1 MDTNYQMLLQLNKEY
16 DALEHTR
23 GIVSMK
29 EIYLINEK
37 LHLDEMSILDLRNL
51 RDFIVLFFTM
61 KDDVD
66 MEVMDKMS
74 AYVSVIDNKIFNLG
88 GEV

>member
-1 MDTNYQMLLQLNKEY
+1 MDTNYQMLLKLNEEY

-23 GIVSMK
+23 GIVTMK

-51 RDFIVLFFTM
+51 RDFIVCHFSTQDKEFKEL
-61 KDDVD
+61 
-66 MEVMDKMS
+66 DKMS
-74 AYVSVIDNKIFNLG
+74 AYVAVIDNKIFNLG